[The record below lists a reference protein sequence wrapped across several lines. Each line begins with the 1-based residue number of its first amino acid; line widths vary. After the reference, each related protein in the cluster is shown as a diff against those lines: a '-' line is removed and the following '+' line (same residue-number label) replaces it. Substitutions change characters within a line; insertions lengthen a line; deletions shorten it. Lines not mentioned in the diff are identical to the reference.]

1 MLFGLATLDL
11 MRGPQYPGDYLS
23 RFTIGGH
30 VYVVIH
36 SGFGATVLGL
46 IAPVLTWLVGLA
58 AVWLTPAPLT
68 ITLVILA
75 ALALVGL
82 WLWMA
87 RATSQ
92 GKNWARILSTVLF
105 ALATLE
111 LLSAIDG
118 IGKHGVVDALLAALT
133 WLSGLAAVW
142 MLLRP
147 AATAFFNSAKAM
159 RSRPPSQIPPRAWDD
174 HAIGALGTLV
184 RRLHDATESFQPP
197 ADASWQPS
205 FARLLPGNHPVFGHG
220 DTGPWNVVA
229 QGGIPVAFIDWEFAG
244 PVDAL
249 WELAEAAWLNAQLDD
264 DDIAER
270 VGLPPA
276 ARRSQQVRLLLDA
289 HGLLM
294 PMACLRRNGL
304 ASWTG

>member
-58 AVWLTPAPLT
+58 AVWLTPATLT

-142 MLLRP
+142 MLWRP
-147 AATAFFNSAKAM
+147 ASTAFFNSAKAM
-159 RSRPPSQIPPRAWDD
+159 RSRPPSQIP
-174 HAIGALGTLV
+174 
-184 RRLHDATESFQPP
+184 
-197 ADASWQPS
+197 
-205 FARLLPGNHPVFGHG
+205 
-220 DTGPWNVVA
+220 GP
-229 QGGIPVAFIDWEFAG
+229 
-244 PVDAL
+244 
-249 WELAEAAWLNAQLDD
+249 
-264 DDIAER
+264 
-270 VGLPPA
+270 
-276 ARRSQQVRLLLDA
+276 
-289 HGLLM
+289 
-294 PMACLRRNGL
+294 
-304 ASWTG
+304 